1 MNQPVETPVM
11 GLPRDEMMRL
21 ALATRTMATLLR
33 EIRERRGR
41 AAWDD
46 TNNAARKRAA
56 ATRPM
61 IGRFS
66 HADLGEWN
74 RLGPEAIRS
83 ELHEDSGMT
92 IRVGPLSNG
101 RFGVQAGWADHH
113 AETVAG
119 SKDMADRITDWLRAN
134 ASHEA
139 VDVMHL
145 SSEEIHN
152 TGTAG
157 PARHQRRDQQRSD
170 FTTAREWLHSTDPDR
185 AADWERSYAATDSTV
200 NRDLDEKQLIAEWS
214 KATGG
219 GTLTPFQQARKWVR
233 ENRPEYHADWEQR
246 YAAADSRH
254 DKRGD
259 EAELVRFWIKEKA
272 AETNSAQGPESAEKN
287 SSTKPRPLADRL
299 RGKVPDRV
307 LDDARWETAE
317 QQFASL
323 VAEGVDP
330 DHLVAAVAAID
341 FDSGKVR
348 APSGFAAWVMRD
360 AAKNGRARS
369 TTSEDEARRDV
380 AQEWLDSADASSP
393 FDRARAAT
401 LVGEIDDEFDAALAK
416 KFPGILD
423 SEEPAASSVPDT
435 EVAESSEQ
443 EHHDENT
450 VFVVDQDG
458 EVIEVPF
465 VAAEPAAAEATQPA
479 DASASADHE
488 PGEEKTA
495 AAAAGASAEA
505 AQAVMTPPSA
515 SKGKSQQHSRTR
527 RRGAAP
533 VNEPTQHRTRG
544 HSH

>member
-11 GLPRDEMMRL
+11 GLPREEMMRL

-74 RLGPEAIRS
+74 RLSPESIRS
-83 ELHEDSGMT
+83 ELHEESGMT

-145 SSEEIHN
+145 SSEEMHN

-157 PARHQRRDQQRSD
+157 RAQRQRRDQQN
-170 FTTAREWLHSTDPDR
+170 TA
-185 AADWERSYAATDSTV
+185 
-200 NRDLDEKQLIAEWS
+200 
-214 KATGG
+214 GG
-219 GTLTPFQQARKWVR
+219 RKLTEFQQAREWVR
-233 ENRPEYHADWEQR
+233 QNRPEYYASWDQQYAYADTL
-246 YAAADSRH
+246 DG
-254 DKRGD
+254 KRLD
-259 EAELVRFWIKEKA
+259 EAELIRFWIKESA
-272 AETNSAQGPESAEKN
+272 AETDSAQGPESAENN
-287 SSTKPRPLADRL
+287 SGTKPRPLADRL

-330 DHLVAAVAAID
+330 DQLVAAVAAID

-380 AQEWLDSADASSP
+380 AQEWLDSADAASP

-423 SEEPAASSVPDT
+423 SEEPAASSAPDT
-435 EVAESSEQ
+435 ESAESGEEQ
-443 EHHDENT
+443 EHRDENV

-465 VAAEPAAAEATQPA
+465 VAAEPMAAGATAADSA
-479 DASASADHE
+479 DASSATDQE
-488 PGEEKTA
+488 PGEEKISA

-515 SKGKSQQHSRTR
+515 SKAKSQQRSHSR
-527 RRGAAP
+527 RRGAPP